1 MKVNLNWLRD
11 YVDIE
16 EDPQILADALT
27 MAGLEVEGI
36 QEVGS
41 ETVLEIGVTPNRPDW
56 LCHLGVA
63 REIAAIYSRA
73 LRLPETKLSENGP
86 DIQAMTSID
95 IEDAEGCPRYSGR
108 VVMGVK
114 LGNSP
119 DNIAQRLESIGI
131 RSITNVVD
139 ATNYVM
145 MELGQPLHAFD
156 YHRLAENRI
165 VVRKAH
171 KNEVLETLDGQ
182 KRDLTQDDLLICDG
196 FGPVA
201 LAAIMGGINSEVV
214 ENTKDLLLES
224 ACFDPLTIRRS
235 SKRLGLSTEASY
247 RFERGTD
254 PSGTVRAVDRLAF
267 LINEWGGGEVCKG
280 VWDAHPRPE
289 EERKVQFRMPRVGAF
304 LGVDIPEK
312 DAVSALER
320 LQLEPEKKKGELWT
334 ITPPGFRRDLA
345 LEEDVIEEIAR
356 IYGYDHIPVTMPVG
370 RTVPVKTDPLD
381 RLQDGIRDALE
392 GLGFNEAVT
401 YSFISESDIDDLGI
415 GGGLDPVS
423 LMNPISEEMT
433 VMRTSILPGLLKV
446 LRTNVSRRLEDLR
459 LYETGRV
466 FLPCEECELP
476 EERLRVG
483 GVMAGVRNRKKWF
496 RGLEYADFFDIKG
509 AVESMLNSIGIRDI
523 SFKDMDIPY
532 LQPGQSAWVM
542 AGEVSL
548 GVAGTLHPSQ
558 REKYRLKEWAGV
570 FELDIHHMLSVDTKK
585 KYSRLPQY
593 PEVLR
598 DLAVVVSSAVPA
610 EQMESVIRKKGDAQS
625 RVYLFDLYE
634 GKGVPEGS
642 RSLAWSLS
650 FQSGDRTLTD
660 EEVDASMTAI
670 VKALEKEFG
679 AKLR

>member
-1 MKVNLNWLRD
+1 MKVNLDWLRD

-16 EDPQILADALT
+16 EDTQTLADALT
-27 MAGLEVEGI
+27 MAGLEVERI
-36 QEVGS
+36 QEVEG
-41 ETVLEIGVTPNRPDW
+41 ETVLEVGVTPNRPDW

-63 REIAAIYSRA
+63 REIAAIYSRD
-73 LRLPETKLSENGP
+73 LRLPEAELQEDGP
-86 DIQAMTSID
+86 DVQAMTSID
-95 IEDAEGCPRYSGR
+95 IEDPEGCPRYSGR
-108 VVMGVK
+108 IVMGVK

-119 DNIAQRLESIGI
+119 EKIAQRLESIGI
-131 RSITNVVD
+131 RSISNLVD

-145 MELGQPLHAFD
+145 MELGQPLHVFD

-165 VVRKAH
+165 VVRKAL
-171 KNEVLETLDGQ
+171 KDEVLETLDGQ
-182 KRDLTQDDLLICDG
+182 KRVLTREDVLICDG

-201 LAAIMGGINSEVV
+201 LAGIMGGFNSEVL
-214 ENTKDLLLES
+214 ESTKDILLES

-254 PSGTVRAVDRLAF
+254 PSGTVRAVDRLAY
-267 LINEWGGGEVCKG
+267 LIHDWGGGDVCKG
-280 VWDAHPRPE
+280 VLDAHPRPE
-289 EERKVQFRMPRVGAF
+289 EKKKVQFRMSRVGEF

-320 LQLEPEKKKGELWT
+320 LRLEPEKRKGELWT

-345 LEEDVIEEIAR
+345 LEVDVIEEIAR
-356 IYGYDHIPVTMPVG
+356 IYGYDRIPVTMPVG
-370 RTVPVKTDPLD
+370 RTVPVKTEPLD
-381 RLQDGIRDALE
+381 RLQGSIRDALE
-392 GLGFNEAVT
+392 GLGFNEAIT
-401 YSFISESDIDDLGI
+401 YSFISVSDIEDLGI

-423 LMNPISEEMT
+423 LMNPISDEMT
-433 VMRTSILPGLLKV
+433 VMRTSILPGLLKA
-446 LRTNVSRRLEDLR
+446 LRTNISRRSDDVR

-466 FLPCEECELP
+466 FLPCSECELP
-476 EERLRVG
+476 EERVRVAG
-483 GVMAGVRNRKKWF
+483 LMAGVRNRKKWF
-496 RGLEYADFFDIKG
+496 RAYEEADFFDIKG
-509 AVESMLNSIGIRDI
+509 AVESMLNSVGITEI
-523 SFKDMDIPY
+523 TFKEMDIPY

-558 REKYRLKEWAGV
+558 RKKHRLREWGGV
-570 FELDIHHMLSVDTKK
+570 FELDLHHMLNVDTRKK
-585 KYSRLPQY
+585 FSRLPQY

-598 DLAVVVSSAVPA
+598 DLAVVVGGDVPA
-610 EQMESVIRKKGDAQS
+610 HLMEGVIREEGDDLS
-625 RVYLFDLYE
+625 RLYLFDLYE

-650 FQSGDRTLTD
+650 FQSVDRTLTD
-660 EEVDASMTAI
+660 EEVDSSMAAI

-679 AKLR
+679 ARLR

>member
-1 MKVNLNWLRD
+1 MKINLDWLSD
-11 YVDIE
+11 YVDIK
-16 EDPQILADALT
+16 EDVQTLADALT
-27 MAGLEVEGI
+27 MAGLEVESI
-36 QEVGS
+36 EEVEG
-41 ETVLEIGVTPNRPDW
+41 ETVFEIGVTPNRPDW
-56 LCHLGVA
+56 LSHLGVA
-63 REIAAIYSRA
+63 REIAAIFGRV
-73 LRLPETKLSENGP
+73 LRLPETELKENGP
-86 DIQAMTSID
+86 DVQAMTSID
-95 IEDAEGCPRYSGR
+95 IEDPEGCPRYSGR

-119 DNIAQRLESIGI
+119 ENIARRLESIGI
-131 RSITNVVD
+131 RSISNVVD
-139 ATNYVM
+139 ATNYAM

-156 YHRLAENRI
+156 YHRLSENRI
-165 VVRKAH
+165 VVRKAF
-171 KNEVLETLDGQ
+171 KDETLETLDGQ
-182 KRDLTQDDLLICDG
+182 KRELTQDDLLICDG

-201 LAAIMGGINSEVV
+201 LAGIMGGFNSEVV
-214 ENTKDLLLES
+214 ESTKDLLLES
-224 ACFDPLTIRRS
+224 ACFDPPTIRRS

-254 PSGTVRAVDRLAF
+254 PSGTARAVDRLAF
-267 LINEWGGGEVCKG
+267 LIQEWGGGDICKG
-280 VWDAHPRPE
+280 VWDAHPGPE
-289 EERKVQFRMPRVGAF
+289 EGRKVQFRMARVGAF

-312 DAVSALER
+312 EAVSALER
-320 LQLEPEKKKGELWT
+320 LQLEPEKKKGDLWT

-370 RTVPVKTDPLD
+370 RTVPVKTEPID
-381 RLQDGIRDALE
+381 RLQGSIRDALE
-392 GLGFNEAVT
+392 GQGFNEAVT

-415 GGGLDPVS
+415 GGGLAPVS

-433 VMRTSILPGLLKV
+433 VMRTSILPGLLKA
-446 LRTNVSRRLEDLR
+446 LRTNVSRRLEDIR

-466 FLPCEECELP
+466 FLPCEGCELP
-476 EERLRVG
+476 EERLRVAG
-483 GVMAGVRNRKKWF
+483 LMAGVRNRKKWF
-496 RGLEYADFFDIKG
+496 RGLEGADFFDIKG
-509 AVESMLNSIGIRDI
+509 AVESMLSSIGIRDI
-523 SFKDMDIPY
+523 SFKEMDIPY

-558 REKYRLKEWAGV
+558 RERYRLREWGGV
-570 FELDIHHMLSVDTKK
+570 FELDLHHMLDVDTKK
-585 KYSRLPQY
+585 QYTRMPQY

-598 DLAVVVSSAVPA
+598 DLAVVVGSGVPA
-610 EQMESVIRKKGDAQS
+610 EMMEGVIREKGDALS
-625 RVYLFDLYE
+625 RVHLFDLYD

-660 EEVDASMTAI
+660 EEVDASMAAI

>member
-1 MKVNLNWLRD
+1 MKINLDWLSD
-11 YVDIE
+11 YVDIK
-16 EDPQILADALT
+16 EDVQTLADALT

-36 QEVGS
+36 EEVGG
-41 ETVLEIGVTPNRPDW
+41 ETVLEVGVTPNRPDW

-63 REIAAIYSRA
+63 REIAAIYDRV
-73 LRLPETKLSENGP
+73 LRPPETEVAENGP
-86 DIQAMTSID
+86 DVQAMTSID
-95 IEDAEGCPRYSGR
+95 IEDPEGCPRYSGR
-108 VVMGVK
+108 VVMGIK

-119 DNIAQRLESIGI
+119 ENIARRLESIGI
-131 RSITNVVD
+131 RSISNVVD

-145 MELGQPLHAFD
+145 MEFGQPLHAFD

-165 VVRKAH
+165 VVRKALRD
-171 KNEVLETLDGQ
+171 EILETLDGQ
-182 KRDLTQDDLLICDG
+182 KRELTQDDLLICDG
-196 FGPVA
+196 LGPVA
-201 LAAIMGGINSEVV
+201 LAGIMGGVNSEVV
-214 ENTKDLLLES
+214 ESTKDLLLES
-224 ACFDPLTIRRS
+224 ACFDPPTIRRS

-254 PSGTVRAVDRLAF
+254 PSGTVNALDRLAF
-267 LINEWGGGEVCKG
+267 LINEWGGGDVCKG
-280 VWDAHPRPE
+280 VFDAHPGPE
-289 EERKVQFRMPRVGAF
+289 EERKVQFRMPGVSAF
-304 LGVDIPEK
+304 MGVDIPEK
-312 DAVSALER
+312 DAVSALEQ
-320 LQLEPEKKKGELWT
+320 LQLEPEKKKGDLWT

-356 IYGYDHIPVTMPVG
+356 IYGYDRIPVTMPVG
-370 RTVPVKTDPLD
+370 RTVPVKSEPID
-381 RLQDGIRDALE
+381 RLQENIRDALE

-401 YSFISESDIDDLGI
+401 YSFISESDIVDLGI
-415 GGGLDPVS
+415 DGGLDPVS

-433 VMRTSILPGLLKV
+433 VMRTSILPGLLKA

-466 FLPCEECELP
+466 FLPCEGCELP

-496 RGLEYADFFDIKG
+496 RGLEDADFFDIKG

-523 SFKDMDIPY
+523 SFKEMDIPY

-558 REKYRLKEWAGV
+558 REKYRLREWAGV
-570 FELDIHHMLSVDTKK
+570 FELDLHHMLDVDTRK
-585 KYSRLPQY
+585 KYSRMPQY

-598 DLAVVVSSAVPA
+598 DLAVVVSSEVPA
-610 EQMESVIRKKGDAQS
+610 EMMEGVIRKKGDVLS
-625 RVYLFDLYE
+625 RVSLFDLYE

-660 EEVDASMTAI
+660 EEVDASMAAI

>member
-1 MKVNLNWLRD
+1 MKVNLNWLSD
-11 YVDIE
+11 YVDIK
-16 EDPQILADALT
+16 EDVQTLADTLT

-36 QEVGS
+36 QDVQG

-63 REIAAIYSRA
+63 REIAAIYSRK
-73 LRLPETKLSENGP
+73 LRLPETELSENGP
-86 DIQAMTSID
+86 DVQAMTSID
-95 IEDAEGCPRYSGR
+95 IEDPDGCPRYSGR

-114 LGNSP
+114 LGSSP
-119 DNIAQRLESIGI
+119 EKIAKRLESIGI
-131 RSITNVVD
+131 RPISNVVD

-165 VVRKAH
+165 VVRKAL
-171 KNEVLETLDGQ
+171 KGEVLETLDGQ
-182 KRDLTQDDLLICDG
+182 KRELTTDDLLICDG

-201 LAAIMGGINSEVV
+201 LAGIMGGFNSEVV
-214 ENTKDLLLES
+214 ESTKDLLLES
-224 ACFDPLTIRRS
+224 ACFDPPTIRRS
-235 SKRLGLSTEASY
+235 SKRFGLSTEASY

-254 PSGTVRAVDRLAF
+254 PSGTVRAVDRLAY
-267 LINEWGGGEVCKG
+267 LINEWGGGDVCKG
-280 VWDAHPRPE
+280 VWDAHPKPE
-289 EERKVQFRMPRVGAF
+289 AERKVQLRVPRIAAY
-304 LGVDIPEK
+304 LGVDIPTK
-312 DAVSALER
+312 DAFGVLER
-320 LQLEPEKKKGELWT
+320 LQLEPEKKKGEIWT
-334 ITPPGFRRDLA
+334 ITPPGFRRDLGI
-345 LEEDVIEEIAR
+345 EVDVIEEIAR
-356 IYGYDHIPVTMPVG
+356 IYGYDNIPVTMPVG
-370 RTVPVKTDPLD
+370 RTVPVKAEPLD
-381 RLQDGIRDALE
+381 RLQEGIRDALE
-392 GLGFNEAVT
+392 GLGFHEAVT
-401 YSFISESDIDDLGI
+401 YSFISESDIEDLGI

-446 LRTNVSRRLEDLR
+446 LRTNVSRRIEDIT

-466 FLPCEECELP
+466 FLPCEDCELP
-476 EERLRVG
+476 EERLRVAG
-483 GVMAGVRNRKKWF
+483 IMAGARNRKKWF
-496 RGLEYADFFDIKG
+496 RAQEEADFFDIKG
-509 AVESMLNSIGIRDI
+509 AVESMLNSVGIGDI
-523 SFKDMDIPY
+523 SFKEMDIPY

-548 GVAGTLHPSQ
+548 GVTGTLHPSQ
-558 REKYRLKEWAGV
+558 RGKYRLKEWAGA
-570 FELDIHHMLSVDTKK
+570 FELDLHHMLDVDTRK
-585 KYSRLPQY
+585 KYSRIPQY

-598 DLAVVVSSAVPA
+598 DLAVVVSSDVPA
-610 EQMESVIRKKGDAQS
+610 ELMEGVIRKKGDDLS

-642 RSLAWSLS
+642 RSLAWALS

-660 EEVDASMTAI
+660 EEVDSSMAAI

>member
-1 MKVNLNWLRD
+1 MKINLNWLSD

-16 EDPQILADALT
+16 EDPKVLADSLT

-63 REIAAIYSRA
+63 REIAAIYTRV
-73 LRLPETKLSENGP
+73 LRLPETRLSENGP
-86 DIQAMTSID
+86 DVQAMTSID
-95 IEDAEGCPRYSGR
+95 IEDPEGCPRYSGR
-108 VVMGVK
+108 VIMGVK
-114 LGNSP
+114 LGKSP
-119 DNIAQRLESIGI
+119 ENIAMRLESIGI
-131 RSITNVVD
+131 RSISNVVD

-165 VVRKAH
+165 VVRKAL
-171 KNEVLETLDGQ
+171 KDEILETLDGQ
-182 KRDLTQDDLLICDG
+182 KRELTQDDLLICDG

-201 LAAIMGGINSEVV
+201 LAGIMGGVNSEVV
-214 ENTKDLLLES
+214 ESTKDILLES
-224 ACFDPLTIRRS
+224 ACFDPPTIRRS
-235 SKRLGLSTEASY
+235 SKRLGLSAEASY

-254 PSGTVRAVDRLAF
+254 PSGTVIAVDRLAF

-280 VWDAHPRPE
+280 VCDAHPRPE

-304 LGVDIPEK
+304 LGVDISEK
-312 DAVSALER
+312 DAVSALKR
-320 LQLEPEKKKGELWT
+320 LQLEPVKKKGELWT

-345 LEEDVIEEIAR
+345 LEEDVIEEVAR

-370 RTVPVKTDPLD
+370 RTVPVKTEPLD
-381 RLQDGIRDALE
+381 RLQENLRDTLE

-401 YSFISESDIDDLGI
+401 YSFISESDIHDLGI

-423 LMNPISEEMT
+423 LMNPISEDMT
-433 VMRTSILPGLLKV
+433 VMRTSILPGLLKA
-446 LRTNVSRRLEDLR
+446 LRTNISRRLEDLR

-466 FLPCEECELP
+466 FLPCEDCELP
-476 EERLRVG
+476 EERLRIAG
-483 GVMAGVRNRKKWF
+483 IMAGVRNRKKWF
-496 RGLEYADFFDIKG
+496 RGLEEADFFDIKG

-523 SFKDMDIPY
+523 SFKEMNIPY

-558 REKYRLKEWAGV
+558 REKYRLKEWSGV
-570 FELDIHHMLSVDTKK
+570 FELDIHHMLNIDTRKM
-585 KYSRLPQY
+585 YSRIPQY

-598 DLAVVVSSAVPA
+598 DLAVVVGSDIPA
-610 EQMESVIRKKGDAQS
+610 EQMERVIREKGDVLS
-625 RVYLFDLYE
+625 SVYLFDLYE

-660 EEVDASMTAI
+660 EEVDSTMATI

-679 AKLR
+679 ARLR